1 MIAAKKLWC
10 AAVLRSITIYLTS
23 IVRSK
28 HNGPV
33 SLSQVDIW
41 NIPSGDYYYISNGN
55 PVKPAWTSAK
65 AVSQST
71 DLTGNTITTVCFSRP
86 LDAPSA
92 SVSASLRASAAI
104 KMIYAVAEDGVTA
117 FGAPH
122 EYDGAFSIDL
132 TTGEAVEIPVYS
144 REDKMNIH
152 GAMMAVA
159 WVLLLPLGSLI
170 ARHR

>member
-1 MIAAKKLWC
+1 M
-10 AAVLRSITIYLTS
+10 
-23 IVRSK
+23 
-28 HNGPV
+28 
-33 SLSQVDIW
+33 DIW
-41 NIPSGDYYYISNGN
+41 NIPSGDYYYINNGN

-71 DLTGNTITTVCFSRP
+71 DAAGNSITTVCFSRP
-86 LDAPSA
+86 LFAPSA
-92 SVSASLRASAAI
+92 SVSSSLQASAAI
-104 KMIYAVAEDGVTA
+104 KMIYAVADDGVTT

-122 EYDGAFSIDL
+122 TYDGAFSIDL
-132 TTGEAVEIPVYS
+132 KTGEAAEIPVYS

-152 GAMMAVA
+152 GALMAVA